1 MEPTKIQESY
11 TVNGKTFDNR
21 HDAEKYR
28 DELDAKNF
36 DNYPVS
42 SFNEII
48 YYEIYTKQ
56 GEHFNEH
63 NRCNGTFTNAKSA
76 FKEMQ
81 NYSNDW
87 RSNGT
92 GWMDQ
97 VTIRKKNDK
106 AVTIN
111 RKRIYENN

>member
-36 DNYPVS
+36 ANYPVS
-42 SFNEII
+42 SFDEIV
-48 YYEIYTKQ
+48 YYEIHTHHGDRDGYT
-56 GEHFNEH
+56 
-63 NRCNGTFTNAKSA
+63 RCNGAFTNATDA
-76 FKEMQ
+76 YKEMQ

-87 RSNGT
+87 RPNGT

-97 VTIRKKNDK
+97 ITIKKEDNKTVTIDRKN
-106 AVTIN
+106 
-111 RKRIYENN
+111 IYEND

>member
-21 HDAEKYR
+21 YDAEKYR
-28 DELDAKNF
+28 DECDAKNF

-42 SFNEII
+42 SFDEIV
-48 YYEIYTKQ
+48 YYEIHTKH
-56 GEHFNEH
+56 GE
-63 NRCNGTFTNAKSA
+63 RDGYQRVNGTFTNAKSA

-81 NYSNDW
+81 NHSSDW
-87 RSNGT
+87 HSNGT

-97 VTIRKKNDK
+97 VTIKKENNK
-106 AVTIN
+106 AVTID

>member
-28 DELDAKNF
+28 YELDAKNF

>member
-42 SFNEII
+42 SFNEIV
-48 YYEIYTKQ
+48 YYEIHTRHGERDGYT
-56 GEHFNEH
+56 
-63 NRCNGTFTNAKSA
+63 RCHGAFTNAKDA
-76 FKEMQ
+76 FIEMQ
-81 NYSNDW
+81 NHSNDW
-87 RSNGT
+87 RPNGT

-97 VTIRKKNDK
+97 VTIKKENDK
-106 AVTIN
+106 AVAIN

>member
-42 SFNEII
+42 SFNEIV
-48 YYEIYTKQ
+48 YYEIHTRH
-56 GEHFNEH
+56 GE
-63 NRCNGTFTNAKSA
+63 RDGYQRVNGTFTNAKSA

-81 NYSNDW
+81 NHANDW
-87 RSNGT
+87 RPNDT

-97 VTIRKKNDK
+97 VIIKKETDDIITIDRKK
-106 AVTIN
+106 V
-111 RKRIYENN
+111 YEND

>member
-11 TVNGKTFDNR
+11 IVNGKTFDNR
-21 HDAEKYR
+21 HNAEKYR

-42 SFNEII
+42 SFDEII
-48 YYEIYTKQ
+48 YYEIYTRQ
-56 GEHFNEH
+56 GECGEY
-63 NRCNGTFTNAKSA
+63 NRCNGSFATAKAA

-81 NYSNDW
+81 NHASSW
-87 RSNGT
+87 RPKGT

-97 VTIRKKNDK
+97 VIIKKETDDIVTIDRKK
-106 AVTIN
+106 V
-111 RKRIYENN
+111 YEND